1 MFAGLLPAH
10 KLWLSER
17 FYPQTPVW
25 PSWKP
30 LPFPFDVAA
39 LLTLLVLLLLIA
51 AAPKPARWIAAFA
64 VLAIALALLDQS
76 RWQPWFYQYL
86 FMLIAVGLGGEAAA
100 LNTCRLIVVSIYLW
114 SGLQKAHS
122 HFTGD
127 VFPWLIEPAL
137 RFLPSSLAPVVSKC
151 GIIIPIVEAALA
163 LGLLTRRFRNAAVLV
178 AIATHTL
185 ILLSIGPLGHN
196 ANTVVWPW
204 NIAMAA
210 FVFILF
216 WRTDDFSFS
225 DLVWGKNFAFQKVVL
240 VLFGLAPAL
249 SFFNLW
255 DNYLSAALYA
265 GNKNQAIIYFDA
277 SVVDRLPET
286 IKGYVED
293 KKLDVSDW
301 SYGEL
306 NVPPYPE
313 VRIYKN
319 VARSLCRYGDV
330 KLVVRGKAVL
340 FNGFQELSF
349 DCSSLSNT
357 P

>member
-1 MFAGLLPAH
+1 MFAGLLLAH
-10 KLWLSER
+10 KLWLSDR

-25 PSWKP
+25 SSWKP

-39 LLTLLVLLLLIA
+39 LIVLLLLLLIIA
-51 AAPKPARWIAAFA
+51 AAPKPNLWIAVFVAL
-64 VLAIALALLDQS
+64 VVPLALLDQS

-86 FMLIAVGLGGEAAA
+86 FMLIAVGLGRETAA
-100 LNTCRLIVVSIYLW
+100 LNTCRLIVVSIYFW

-127 VFPWLIEPAL
+127 VFPWLMEPAA
-137 RFLPSSLAPVVSKC
+137 RFLPSGITPFVSKF
-151 GIIIPIVEAALA
+151 GIIVPIVEVALA
-163 LGLLTRRFRNAAVLV
+163 LGLLTRRFRNAAVL
-178 AIATHTL
+178 ISIMTHAL
-185 ILLSIGPLGHN
+185 IMLSIGPLGHN

-216 WRTDDFSFS
+216 WRADDFSLS
-225 DLVWGKNFAFQKVVL
+225 DLIWTKNFAFQKVVL
-240 VLFGLAPAL
+240 LLFAIAPAL

-265 GNKNQAIIYFDA
+265 GNKNEATIYLDGPVFDKLPDAIQ
-277 SVVDRLPET
+277 E
-286 IKGYVED
+286 YVED
-293 KKLDVSDW
+293 DKLDISDW

-313 VRIYKN
+313 IRIYKN

-330 KLVVRGKAVL
+330 KLEVRGKAVL
-340 FNGFQELSF
+340 FNRVEQLSF
-349 DCSSLSNT
+349 DCAALSK
-357 P
+357 